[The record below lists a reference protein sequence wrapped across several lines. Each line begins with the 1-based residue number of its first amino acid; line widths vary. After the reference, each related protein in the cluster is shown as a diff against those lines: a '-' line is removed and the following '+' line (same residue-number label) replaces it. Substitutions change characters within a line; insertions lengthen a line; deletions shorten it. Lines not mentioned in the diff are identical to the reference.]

1 MYMKTFLN
9 SVVNRA
15 ITQLEETGAIS
26 PLKTEEN
33 QNSQTNLH
41 GSTLPTFCA
50 KDHIENDNGLQLVI
64 LPRNEQTQQVREYE
78 EQLSISH

>member
-1 MYMKTFLN
+1 MVDLEVTAYNTCEYGDYKLLRWGELTIARIILGTKDVYEEIAFSN

-26 PLKTEEN
+26 PLKTGEN

-41 GSTLPTFCA
+41 VST
-50 KDHIENDNGLQLVI
+50 
-64 LPRNEQTQQVREYE
+64 
-78 EQLSISH
+78 

>member
-33 QNSQTNLH
+33 QNS
-41 GSTLPTFCA
+41 
-50 KDHIENDNGLQLVI
+50 
-64 LPRNEQTQQVREYE
+64 
-78 EQLSISH
+78 